1 MNFLKFFLNAGPQ
14 LHAVGTYARSD
25 KRQIYKERRETC
37 RLVRKL
43 IPFVENTIKTRF
55 YPLFDGEMM
64 NKVLGEEYKNGVTVY
79 VNNRKVT
86 APTLCV
92 HNEIQPFPI
101 QDKKRPVGIGFLCKS
116 QEDLPEEHRGLA
128 ISTLG
133 KVIKQGWD
141 WIGIYPRNPSRLMGI
156 VEVPAMA
163 GILNTQKEDFQKC
176 AKYYEFRK
184 AIEKAVLER
193 LSQMGEIPTS
203 RDTPE
208 RIPKWLE
215 KEIERVLGE
224 LLPEFP
230 ELQALL
236 ERRGRG
242 EQVSGVIPHDQAPP
256 VGTVVEGVEVM
267 TGTTGGAGEGGGV
280 PITKGESSGERIEP
294 STDEPTESG
303 YERSGRKRL
312 PALEIQFADDPSREE
327 LGWLLGSVLFI
338 NQGHPAYRK
347 ISGNTQAEQCH
358 QLFTVA
364 WVLSH
369 HIESSKA
376 PQEFINR
383 FLLGWGK
390 RT

>member
-1 MNFLKFFLNAGPQ
+1 
-14 LHAVGTYARSD
+14 
-25 KRQIYKERRETC
+25 
-37 RLVRKL
+37 
-43 IPFVENTIKTRF
+43 
-55 YPLFDGEMM
+55 MM
-64 NKVLGEEYKNGVTVY
+64 AKVLRVKYKNGVAIY
-79 VNNRKVT
+79 VNDKKLT
-86 APTLCV
+86 APAVSNSAASTIFYVYLRRGA
-92 HNEIQPFPI
+92 
-101 QDKKRPVGIGFLCKS
+101 KPVGAGFLRKS

-133 KVIKQGWD
+133 MVIKQGWD

-176 AKYYEFRK
+176 PKYYDFRK
-184 AIEKAVLER
+184 AIEKAVLEVLR
-193 LSQMGEIPTS
+193 QMGEIPTS
-203 RDTPE
+203 RDTAE
-208 RIPKWLE
+208 RFPKWLE

-224 LLPEFP
+224 LLPDFP

-236 ERRGRG
+236 ERRGKG
-242 EQVSGVIPHDQAPP
+242 EQVSGVIPDDQAPP
-256 VGTVVEGVEVM
+256 VGAVVEGVEVM
-267 TGTTGGAGEGGGV
+267 TGTKGGAGEGGGV
-280 PITKGESSGERIEP
+280 PITEGDSSGERIEP

-303 YERSGRKRL
+303 YEHRGRKRL
-312 PALEIQFADDPSREE
+312 PALQIQFADEPSREE

-347 ISGNTQAEQCH
+347 IMKLGSTQAEQCH

-369 HIESSKA
+369 HIEPSKA